1 MVELEN
7 GKRKVS
13 KKKTFPGY
21 ILVNMEM
28 NKNLWHV
35 VKSLPKVTGF
45 VGGVDP
51 VPISETDV
59 NAMLALAKSEAPRIA
74 LTYIKN
80 DVVEVIDGPFQ
91 GFDGVVD
98 EVTPEKEKVRVI
110 VSIFGRQTP
119 IELDYLQVKRK
130 AK

>member
-1 MVELEN
+1 
-7 GKRKVS
+7 
-13 KKKTFPGY
+13 
-21 ILVNMEM
+21 MEM

-45 VGGVDP
+45 IGGVDP

-74 LTYIKN
+74 STYIKN

-130 AK
+130 DK

>member
-1 MVELEN
+1 MQDVYRECPKIKNDRFLLRLVSEN
-7 GKRKVS
+7 
-13 KKKTFPGY
+13 
-21 ILVNMEM
+21 
-28 NKNLWHV
+28 
-35 VKSLPKVTGF
+35 
-45 VGGVDP
+45 
-51 VPISETDV
+51 DV

-74 LTYIKN
+74 STYIKN

-98 EVTPEKEKVRVI
+98 EVIPEKEKVRVI

-130 AK
+130 DK

>member
-1 MVELEN
+1 MVELKN

-74 LTYIKN
+74 STYIKN

-130 AK
+130 DK